1 MKKIKLLMLADLRS
15 THTKKWADVLSKSGL
30 EVHLFGFTKAFEKFE
45 NVVVHEG
52 NVELTTAGRSEGSL
66 EKWRYILEL
75 KRLKNVI
82 KTIKPDILHA
92 HYASS
97 YGLVGALSGWHP
109 LVVSVWGKDVFS
121 FPNHSVV
128 HKKFFELSL
137 KKADTIFSTSQF
149 MAEETKKYTNKKIII
164 TPFGVDLTKFHPV
177 ENENPDILR
186 IGILKGVSPKY
197 GQEYLIRAFAE
208 VCSDLPE
215 KKLELVVCGD
225 GVDLEKM
232 KQLAG
237 ELGITKKVQF
247 IGYVMNEK
255 VHEIHK
261 TLDIEVYP
269 STDDSETFGVSAVE
283 SMACGNPVIASR
295 VGGLQYLFEDGVA
308 GFLVPA
314 KEVAPITVKLKE
326 LILDSTLLKKMSIA
340 ARKTAEEEYDIN
352 KNADVMIEEYKRLI
366 SKKNGQPSN

>member
-52 NVELTTAGRSEGSL
+52 NVEMKTARGSEGSL
-66 EKWRYILEL
+66 KKGRYFFEL
-75 KRLKNVI
+75 KRLKRVI
-82 KTIKPDILHA
+82 EEINPDIVHA

-121 FPNHSVV
+121 FPNHSIL
-128 HKKFFELSL
+128 HRKIFKYTLR
-137 KKADTIFSTSQF
+137 KADVLFSTSQF
-149 MAEETKKYTNKKIII
+149 MAEETKKYTNKEIII
-164 TPFGVDLTKFHPV
+164 TPFGVDLKIFHPV
-177 ENENPDILR
+177 ERGNRDVLR

-208 VCSDLPE
+208 VCRDLPE
-215 KKLELVVCGD
+215 IKTELIICGD

-232 KQLAG
+232 KNLSG
-237 ELGITKKVQF
+237 ELGITDKIKF

-283 SMACGNPVIASR
+283 AMACGNPAIVSR
-295 VGGLQYLFEDGVA
+295 VGGLQYLFKDGEA

-314 KEVAPITVKLKE
+314 KEVSPITEKLKE
-326 LILDSTLLKKMSIA
+326 LILDPALLNRMSLA
-340 ARKTAEEEYDIN
+340 ARKTAEDEYDIN
-352 KNADVMIEEYKRLI
+352 KNAGVMIAEYERLLR
-366 SKKNGQPSN
+366 KNK